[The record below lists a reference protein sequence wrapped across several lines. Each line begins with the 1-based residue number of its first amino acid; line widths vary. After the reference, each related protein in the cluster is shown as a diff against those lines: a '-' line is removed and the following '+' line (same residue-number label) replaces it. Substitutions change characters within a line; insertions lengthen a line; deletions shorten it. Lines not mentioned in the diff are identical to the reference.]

1 LILSTERSENRLKRW
16 QFGLLGGFISVLAI
30 FFIFR
35 QMDLPALGQ
44 ALAVARYIYVLPTLL
59 LLLLGLATRACRW
72 QVLLSG
78 GLPLWR
84 AFSIVNVANLVN
96 GVLPLRMGEVAR
108 AYLATRADPPVPVFK
123 SASTIV
129 VERLLDLLAV
139 MVLLGLALAAG
150 PLPDEFR
157 GAAAFAVPAVIA
169 GFLILVLLS
178 RQRAFVHRLLAS
190 VLKRFP
196 AVLPEQKV
204 TAWLDHFLDGLAPL
218 TKPRALGL
226 ALFWTAVS
234 WGFST
239 AAGYIVMLAF
249 FDQASWAASCLFIA
263 AASLAIAIPAV
274 PGNVGPY
281 ELSIIAALSAVGYG
295 EPRNTA
301 TAFALVVH
309 GLNLALYAVTGLL
322 GFIQEGISLGQLSQG
337 VQEMRQGRVVT
348 KDVIATEPE

>member
-1 LILSTERSENRLKRW
+1 LKRW
-16 QFGLLGGFISVLAI
+16 QFGLLGAIISVLAI

-35 QMDLPALGQ
+35 QIDLPALGQ
-44 ALAVARYIYVLPTLL
+44 ALGVARYIYVLPTLVL
-59 LLLLGLATRACRW
+59 LVLGLVTRACRW

-96 GVLPLRMGEVAR
+96 SILPMRMGEVAR
-108 AYLATRADPPVPVFK
+108 AYLATRAEPPVPVFK

-139 MVLLGLALAAG
+139 MVLLGFALAAG

-157 GAAAFAVPAVIA
+157 RAAAFAVPAVIA

-178 RQRAFVHRLLAS
+178 RQRAFAHRLLAS
-190 VLKRFP
+190 ILKRFP
-196 AVLPEQKV
+196 AALPQQKV

-239 AAGYIVMLAF
+239 AAGYIVMLVF
-249 FDQASWAASCLFIA
+249 YDQASWVASCLFIA

-281 ELSIIAALSAVGYG
+281 ELSIIAALGAVGYG
-295 EPRNTA
+295 EPHNTA

-309 GLNLALYAVTGLL
+309 GLNLALYGVTGLL

-348 KDVIATEPE
+348 KDVVATEPE